1 MRMRRIPIQKTQ
13 TLNCMYTSTHTEAH
27 RLSVVE
33 DRPTYLMAEQ
43 VMHVQHYTS
52 KHVFRAPF
60 EDKDSPCQ
68 TYTVNCS
75 KLHDLQLFS
84 PIPFSFSFDE
94 FIKCESKQ

>member
-1 MRMRRIPIQKTQ
+1 MRMRRIPLQKTQ

-75 KLHDLQLFS
+75 KLHDLQLLS